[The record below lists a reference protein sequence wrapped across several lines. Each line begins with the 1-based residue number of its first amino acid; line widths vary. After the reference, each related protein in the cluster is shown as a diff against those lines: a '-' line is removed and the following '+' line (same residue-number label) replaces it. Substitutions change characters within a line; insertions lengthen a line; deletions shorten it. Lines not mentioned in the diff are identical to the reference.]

1 MQSFDV
7 VGVGQCSLDYLG
19 IVDRYP
25 RIDEKTVTSDF
36 MIQGGGLTATAMVT
50 VARLGGRASYIGKIS
65 DDDFSKTIIAGLEQ
79 EGVFTGDLVIQP
91 GDFSPFSY
99 IIVDRQSGKRTI
111 IHTTGDFQ
119 LEAAEIRREQIQSA
133 RVLQVDAHHPRGALQ
148 AAIWA
153 KEAGIPVVMDAG
165 SIRGGSIEIAD
176 LTDCL
181 IVSQRF
187 VHDFTAQE
195 DPVQAAYE
203 FIESNKGKRALSA
216 VTMGERGCLF
226 VTAEGIFHQ
235 PAFTVDV
242 VDTTG
247 AGDVFHGAFSFGL
260 SREWPYRKII
270 EFAAAVSALKC
281 TKLGGRTGIP
291 SYDQVTRFLGARFE
305 SGV

>member
-7 VGVGQCSLDYLG
+7 VGVGQCTLDYLG

-25 RIDEKTVTSDF
+25 RIDEKTVTSNF
-36 MIQGGGLTATAMVT
+36 RIQGGGITATAMVT
-50 VARLGGRASYIGKIS
+50 VARLGGQASYIGKVS
-65 DDDFSKTIIAGLEQ
+65 DDDFGKSIIAGLEQ
-79 EGVFTGDLVIQP
+79 DGVFTGDMVIQP

-119 LEAAEIRREQIQSA
+119 LEAADIRREHIQSS
-133 RVLQVDAHHPRGALQ
+133 RVLHVDAHHPRGALQ

-153 KEAGIPVVMDAG
+153 NETGIPVVMDAG
-165 SIRGGSIEIAD
+165 SIRDGSLEIAD
-176 LTDCL
+176 HTDCL
-181 IVSQRF
+181 IVSQQF
-187 VHDFTAQE
+187 VQE
-195 DPVQAAYE
+195 LTGLDDPVQATHK
-203 FIESNKGKRALSA
+203 FIESNNGKRALSA

-226 VTAEGIFHQ
+226 VTGEGIFHQ
-235 PAFTVDV
+235 PAFSVEV

-260 SREWPYRKII
+260 SLGWTYRKII

-291 SYDQVTRFLGARFE
+291 SYDQVMRFLATRFE